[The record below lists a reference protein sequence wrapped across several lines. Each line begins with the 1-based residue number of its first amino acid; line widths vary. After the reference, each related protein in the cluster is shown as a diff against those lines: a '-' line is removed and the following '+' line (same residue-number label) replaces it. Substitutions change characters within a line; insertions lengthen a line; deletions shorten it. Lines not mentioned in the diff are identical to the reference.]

1 MPHASSATCPPQ
13 PSVWVEETTAPEV
26 HPREGEETC
35 PKKKPKLGVHKISKR
50 TASREA
56 AARQAIG
63 IGEGSRGDGSGA
75 PTLREGLSTGQED
88 AEIVLVG
95 IEAQD
100 PDDGAPIS
108 AVCGLQELLGDGLSW
123 SYASSCVT
131 REWVGEELFGEHR
144 GVEAVDGKERG
155 NDDKS
160 RGAQPPTSKA
170 SVRMEVDS
178 ECHDATEA
186 GLPIAKKGM

>member
-56 AARQAIG
+56 VARQAIG

-75 PTLREGLSTGQED
+75 PTLRATLSSPRDGGLRNFQREECEEKSCSNKTYIQEGYILVLQRENHTQWIAHVQKYLKTTTPQSSTD
-88 AEIVLVG
+88 RASAE
-95 IEAQD
+95 E
-100 PDDGAPIS
+100 
-108 AVCGLQELLGDGLSW
+108 
-123 SYASSCVT
+123 SS
-131 REWVGEELFGEHR
+131 
-144 GVEAVDGKERG
+144 
-155 NDDKS
+155 
-160 RGAQPPTSKA
+160 
-170 SVRMEVDS
+170 
-178 ECHDATEA
+178 HDLT
-186 GLPIAKKGM
+186 

>member
-1 MPHASSATCPPQ
+1 MVPKTKGASRHMHLVSELHLI
-13 PSVWVEETTAPEV
+13 EELRCFNLQRRSWDQKALA
-26 HPREGEETC
+26 RD
-35 PKKKPKLGVHKISKR
+35 KR
-50 TASREA
+50 TQRW
-56 AARQAIG
+56 
-63 IGEGSRGDGSGA
+63 
-75 PTLREGLSTGQED
+75 
-88 AEIVLVG
+88 IVLVG

-123 SYASSCVT
+123 SYTSSCVT